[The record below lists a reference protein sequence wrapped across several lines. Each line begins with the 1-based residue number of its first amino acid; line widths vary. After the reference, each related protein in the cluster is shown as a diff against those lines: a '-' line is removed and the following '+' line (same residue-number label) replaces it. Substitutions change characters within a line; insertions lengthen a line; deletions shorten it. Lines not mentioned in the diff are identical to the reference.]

1 VRIRR
6 VEIVQIGEIVADYLH
21 RHLAR
26 DFPSRVPAHA
36 VRDYEQPA
44 ISVSRS
50 VERVLITFSN
60 STDIS
65 ASSNCKVH

>member
-1 VRIRR
+1 MAHDFH
-6 VEIVQIGEIVADYLH
+6 G
-21 RHLAR
+21 HLAR
-26 DFPSRVPAHA
+26 DFPRRVPTHA

-44 ISVSRS
+44 ISVGRS

-65 ASSNCKVH
+65 ASSNSKVH